1 MDLTQ
6 PEIQAESCPL
16 CGELPDDLTVNTGRE
31 QRFPA
36 AFDKLT
42 PVGITSPGQGQW
54 VGSQFRRCPECGRY
68 FDWGDYPQVYGSGNC
83 DEERL
88 IRLPARTSRLLD
100 NLFTHDPQAPA
111 DLGDVGEYFEALPLN
126 LLLRALRSRVG
137 TVPEIVRPFVPDL
150 VPLLGKSDDFS
161 VRNSVRSLLD
171 GYGAGSYGRA
181 REVEAAQAQ
190 YAFTILEKHLA
201 RAGAEIK
208 KTGLPTSWYDFSWL
222 FYRNVDDFMRQE
234 SHATVLTELLAELV
248 DFTQAF
254 SGKFFT
260 DNLFELLERFD
271 PPHSWLKP
279 YLPAP
284 ALAEIGEMEEIRR
297 RREEDD
303 RRQLDE
309 MYY

>member
-1 MDLTQ
+1 
-6 PEIQAESCPL
+6 
-16 CGELPDDLTVNTGRE
+16 
-31 QRFPA
+31 
-36 AFDKLT
+36 
-42 PVGITSPGQGQW
+42 
-54 VGSQFRRCPECGRY
+54 
-68 FDWGDYPQVYGSGNC
+68 
-83 DEERL
+83 
-88 IRLPARTSRLLD
+88 
-100 NLFTHDPQAPA
+100 
-111 DLGDVGEYFEALPLN
+111 
-126 LLLRALRSRVG
+126 
-137 TVPEIVRPFVPDL
+137 
-150 VPLLGKSDDFS
+150 
-161 VRNSVRSLLD
+161 
-171 GYGAGSYGRA
+171 
-181 REVEAAQAQ
+181 
-190 YAFTILEKHLA
+190 LA

-208 KTGLPTSWYDFSWL
+208 KTGLLTSWYDFSWL

-248 DFTQAF
+248 DFAQAF